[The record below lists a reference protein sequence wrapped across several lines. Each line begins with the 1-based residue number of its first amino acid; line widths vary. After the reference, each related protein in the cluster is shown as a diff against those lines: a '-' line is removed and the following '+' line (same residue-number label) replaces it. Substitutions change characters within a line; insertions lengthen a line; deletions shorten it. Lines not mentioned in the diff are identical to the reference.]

1 MSGDYQSDHS
11 SLSAHT
17 RLPRSD
23 HPPSMFG
30 PLDDRGIP
38 LRLHFRIIWNRRW
51 LILAIVLAT
60 STVVVIRTLRQKPV
74 YKAVGTLEI
83 EMPTKSIASIQDF
96 FPSANVPDG
105 YLQTQSKILSSGQLT
120 SQVMDKLNL
129 SVKPELSRPSSRW
142 SQELSFQKRLN
153 VQVVKG
159 SQLVQVAFESED
171 PSLAA
176 KVVNQLM
183 ALYINQVQEDRFE
196 TASGASSWVLGQ
208 LKETKAKL
216 DESMDTLRRYE
227 REHQLLSVNPDRERL
242 MNIDGE
248 RLEQLQKE
256 LATVEGTRIEKEA
269 IHRRLQAGDTQMLQ
283 SSFLEENLKKEAELE
298 AQLAQISNKFGP
310 QFPQVKRTEA
320 ELTEVRKILAAER
333 DRLSR
338 EIEAVYQS
346 AVEQEALTRSEIEE
360 QRKKVSG
367 GSDQLM
373 QDNILKRD
381 VDLNQQAYEGLL
393 QKLQEATNT
402 ASLKA
407 VNARIVDPAEPPAVS
422 SYPGLGRN
430 LALSLMIG
438 LTMGIGIAL
447 SEEHLRDTIKAPGEV
462 DLDLNVPLLGVVP
475 AVGKLKILG
484 SPDAKRNGF
493 RVRGQGRRSND
504 KPDSGQWF
512 RLDRDGPNHY
522 ELSEAIRNLRTSL
535 LFALEGKGPQ
545 SVLFSSSVPSEGK
558 TTISSNISI
567 SLTQLGKKMLMID
580 GDLRRPCLHRVFSIS
595 NRPGLSEYLQEVCEW
610 EDVVQSTDIPGL
622 DIVVCGERPLNPAE
636 LLSSDRMR
644 RIIEQAK
651 RRYDLVVVDSPTLLN
666 MADSRILASYVDS
679 VVLIVRSR
687 ATPKIL
693 AKQACANVR
702 GAGATIVGAVLNQLE
717 IGDSEYSYS
726 YYGYPKNT
734 SSLNGEQE
742 LRSERV

>member
-1 MSGDYQSDHS
+1 MPRDQEINHS
-11 SLSAHT
+11 SQSVYTEL
-17 RLPRSD
+17 RRSD
-23 HPPSMFG
+23 Y
-30 PLDDRGIP
+30 PLSLFVAPDDRIP
-38 LRLHFRIIWNRRW
+38 LRLYLRIIWNRRW
-51 LILAIVLAT
+51 LILAIGLAT
-60 STVVVIRTLRQKPV
+60 TTLVAIQTMRQKPI

-83 EMPTKSIASIQDF
+83 EMPAKGVASIQDL
-96 FPSANVPDG
+96 FPSENVPDA
-105 YLQTQSKILSSGQLT
+105 YLQTQSKILSSGQLI
-120 SQVMDKLNL
+120 SQVMDKLNMSSGL
-129 SVKPELSRPSSRW
+129 ETGPSSSRW
-142 SQELSFQKRLN
+142 SRQLTFQKRLN

-159 SQLVQVAFESED
+159 SQLVQVAFESEN

-183 ALYINQVQEDRFE
+183 SLYIAQIQEDRFE

-208 LKETKAKL
+208 LKETKTKL

-256 LATVEGTRIEKEA
+256 LATVEETRIEKEA
-269 IHRRLQAGDTQMLQ
+269 IHRRVQAGDTQMLQ
-283 SSFLEENLKKEAELE
+283 SGFLEDNLKKEAELE
-298 AQLAQISNKFGP
+298 GKLAESSHKFGP
-310 QFPQVKRTEA
+310 NFPQVQRTQL
-320 ELTEVRKILAAER
+320 ELTEVRRTVATEKESLA
-333 DRLSR
+333 R
-338 EIEAVYQS
+338 ESEAVYQS
-346 AVEQEALTRSEIEE
+346 AVEQEALIRSEIEE

-367 GSDQLM
+367 GSDQVM

-393 QKLQEATNT
+393 QKLQEATT
-402 ASLKA
+402 SASLKTVSA
-407 VNARIVDPAEPPAVS
+407 KIVDPAEPPAVS

-430 LALSLMIG
+430 LGLGLMLG
-438 LTMGIGIAL
+438 LTAAIGIAL
-447 SEEHLRDTIKAPGEV
+447 GEELLRDTIKTPGEV
-462 DLDLNVPLLGVVP
+462 ELDLNVPLLGVIP
-475 AVGKLKILG
+475 AVGKLMLNG
-484 SPDAKRNGF
+484 NTDAKRNGF

-504 KPDSGQWF
+504 KPESGQWF

-535 LFALEGKGPQ
+535 MFALEGKGPQ

-567 SLTQLGKKMLMID
+567 SLTQLGKKILMID
-580 GDLRRPCLHRVFSIS
+580 GDLRRPCLHKVFSLP
-595 NRPGLSEYLQEVCEW
+595 NRPGLSECLQEICEW
-610 EDVVQSTDIPGL
+610 KDIVQSSSVPGL
-622 DIVVCGERPLNPAE
+622 DIIVCGERPLNPAE

-644 RIIEQAK
+644 RIIEEAK
-651 RRYDLVVVDSPTLLN
+651 RQYDIVIVDSPTLLN

-679 VVLIVRSR
+679 VVLVVRSR
-687 ATPKIL
+687 ATPKLL

-702 GAGATIVGAVLNQLE
+702 GAGATFIGAVLNQLE

-726 YYGYPKNT
+726 YYGYPKQT
-734 SSLNGEQE
+734 GSQDREE
-742 LRSERV
+742 ERVSQG

>member
-1 MSGDYQSDHS
+1 VQGDFELHHS
-11 SLSAHT
+11 SESIQTGLRLSDCPPFLSA
-17 RLPRSD
+17 
-23 HPPSMFG
+23 G
-30 PLDDRGIP
+30 PDDRVP
-38 LRLHFRIIWNRRW
+38 LRVHGRVIWNRRW
-51 LILAIVLAT
+51 LILAIVVA
-60 STVVVIRTLRQKPV
+60 TVVVVAIQTLRQKPV
-74 YKAVGTLEI
+74 YKAAGTLEI
-83 EMPTKSIASIQDF
+83 DMPTKSVATIQDF
-96 FPSANVPDG
+96 FPSANVPDN
-105 YLQTQSKILSSGQLT
+105 YLQTQAKILSSGQLT

-129 SVKPELSRPSSRW
+129 SRKPQSGLSSSRW
-142 SQELSFQKRLN
+142 SEQRSFQKRLN

-159 SQLVQVAFESED
+159 SELVQVAFESED

-176 KVVNQLM
+176 NVVNQLM
-183 ALYINQVQEDRFE
+183 SLYIQQTQDDRSE

-216 DESMDTLRRYE
+216 DESMDALRRYE

-283 SSFLEENLKKEAELE
+283 SGFLEENLKKEAELE

-310 QFPQVKRTEA
+310 KFPQVQRFEA
-320 ELTEVRKILAAER
+320 ELTEVRKIMATER
-333 DRLSR
+333 GRLSR

-407 VNARIVDPAEPPAVS
+407 VSARIVDPAEPPAVS
-422 SYPGLGRN
+422 SHPGLLRN
-430 LALSLMIG
+430 LGLALMIG
-438 LTMGIGIAL
+438 LTVAVGLAL
-447 SEEHLRDTIKAPGEV
+447 GEEVLRDTIKTPGEV
-462 DLDLNVPLLGVVP
+462 ELDLNVLLLGVVP
-475 AVGKLKILG
+475 AVSKLIIHG

-493 RVRGQGRRSND
+493 RVRGQGRRAGD
-504 KPDSGQWF
+504 KPESGQWF

-535 LFALEGKGPQ
+535 LFALEGKGPH

-567 SLTQLGKKMLMID
+567 SLTQLGKKILMID
-580 GDLRRPCLHRVFSIS
+580 GDLRRPCLHRVFSIPS
-595 NRPGLSEYLQEVCEW
+595 RAGLSEYLQEVCEW
-610 EDVVQSTDIPGL
+610 EDVVQSTGIPGL
-622 DIVVCGERPLNPAE
+622 DVIVCGERPLNPAE

-651 RRYDLVVVDSPTLLN
+651 RRYDLVLVDSPTLLN

-687 ATPKIL
+687 ATPKLL

-726 YYGYPKNT
+726 YYGYPKKT
-734 SSLNGEQE
+734 VSLDTEE
-742 LRSERV
+742 ERV

>member
-1 MSGDYQSDHS
+1 MQREHEMDHLSQSVHGDHRLGDYP
-11 SLSAHT
+11 SLLFAT
-17 RLPRSD
+17 P
-23 HPPSMFG
+23 
-30 PLDDRGIP
+30 DDRVP
-38 LRLHFRIIWNRRW
+38 LRLYLRVIWNRRW
-51 LILAIVLAT
+51 LILAVVLAT
-60 STVVVIRTLRQKPV
+60 ITLIAIRTMRQKPV

-83 EMPTKSIASIQDF
+83 EMPAKSVPSIQDM
-96 FPSANVPDG
+96 FPSANVPES

-120 SQVMDKLNL
+120 SQVMDKLNM
-129 SVKPELSRPSSRW
+129 SSGPETGPSSSRW
-142 SQELSFQKRLN
+142 SEQLTFQNRLN

-183 ALYINQVQEDRFE
+183 ALYIKQIQDDRFE
-196 TASGASSWVLGQ
+196 TASGASTWLQGQ

-227 REHQLLSVNPDRERL
+227 REHQLLSVDPDRERL

-256 LATVEGTRIEKEA
+256 LATVEAIRIEKEA
-269 IHRRLQAGDTQMLQ
+269 IHRRVQAGDTQMLE
-283 SSFLEENLKKEAELE
+283 SGFLEDNQKKEADLE
-298 AQLAQISNKFGP
+298 GKLAEISNKFGP
-310 QFPQVKRTEA
+310 NFPQVQRTQA
-320 ELTEVRKILAAER
+320 ELKGVRRILATEKE
-333 DRLSR
+333 RLSR
-338 EIEAVYQS
+338 ESEAVYQS
-346 AVEQEALTRSEIEE
+346 AVEQETLTRKEIEE

-367 GSDQLM
+367 GTVQVM

-393 QKLQEATNT
+393 QKLQEATTT
-402 ASLKA
+402 ASLKT
-407 VNARIVDPAEPPAVS
+407 VSARIVDPADPPAVS

-430 LALSLMIG
+430 LGLGLMFG
-438 LTMGIGIAL
+438 LTLAIGIAL
-447 SEEHLRDTIKAPGEV
+447 AEELLRDTIKTPGEV
-462 DLDLNVPLLGVVP
+462 EFDLNVPLLGVVP
-475 AVGKLKILG
+475 AVSKMMIQG

-493 RVRGQGRRSND
+493 RVRDQGRRSTD
-504 KPDSGQWF
+504 KPESGHWF
-512 RLDRDGPNHY
+512 RLDRDGSNY
-522 ELSEAIRNLRTSL
+522 NELSEAIRNLRTSIM
-535 LFALEGKGPQ
+535 FALEGKGPQ

-567 SLTQLGKKMLMID
+567 SLTQLGKKILMID
-580 GDLRRPCLHRVFSIS
+580 GDLRRPCLHRVFSLP
-595 NRPGLSEYLQEVCEW
+595 NQAGLSEYLQEVCEW
-610 EDVVQSTDIPGL
+610 KDVVRPSNVPGL
-622 DIVVCGERPLNPAE
+622 DLIVCGERPLNPAE

-651 RRYDLVVVDSPTLLN
+651 LRYDLVVVDSPTLLN
-666 MADSRILASYVDS
+666 MADSRILASTVDS

-687 ATPKIL
+687 ATPKVL

-702 GAGATIVGAVLNQLE
+702 GADATIIGAVLNQLE

-726 YYGYPKNT
+726 YYGYPKKT
-734 SSLNGEQE
+734 GSLDKEE
-742 LRSERV
+742 ERMSQG

>member
-1 MSGDYQSDHS
+1 MQGDYELHRS
-11 SLSAHT
+11 SESIQTGL
-17 RLPRSD
+17 RLGD
-23 HPPSMFG
+23 HPPLLFTGS
-30 PLDDRGIP
+30 DERVP
-38 LRLHFRIIWNRRW
+38 LRVHLRVIWNRRW
-51 LILAIVLAT
+51 LILAVLVAT
-60 STVVVIRTLRQKPV
+60 ITVVTIQTMRQRPV

-83 EMPTKSIASIQDF
+83 DMPTRSVATIQDF
-96 FPSANVPDG
+96 FPEANVPDG

-129 SVKPELSRPSSRW
+129 STKADLGLPSSRW
-142 SQELSFQKRLN
+142 SQQRSFQKRLN
-153 VQVVKG
+153 VQVLKG
-159 SQLVQVAFESED
+159 SQLAQVAFESED

-183 ALYINQVQEDRFE
+183 SLYIQQTQEDRSE

-216 DESMDTLRRYE
+216 DESMDALRRYE

-256 LATVEGTRIEKEA
+256 LATVEATRIEKEA

-283 SSFLEENLKKEAELE
+283 SGFLEANLKKEAELE

-310 QFPQVKRTEA
+310 KFPQVQRGQA
-320 ELTEVRKILAAER
+320 ELTEIRKILATER

-346 AVEQEALTRSEIEE
+346 AVEQEALTRSEIAE

-367 GSDQLM
+367 GSDQWM
-373 QDNILKRD
+373 QDSILKRE

-402 ASLKA
+402 ASLKT
-407 VNARIVDPAEPPAVS
+407 VSARIVDPAEPPAVS
-422 SYPGLGRN
+422 SHPGLLRN
-430 LALSLMIG
+430 LGLALMIG
-438 LTMGIGIAL
+438 LTAAIGLAL
-447 SEEHLRDTIKAPGEV
+447 GEEILRDTIKTPGEV
-462 DLDLNVPLLGVVP
+462 ELDLNVLLLGVVP
-475 AVGKLKILG
+475 AVGKLIIQG

-493 RVRGQGRRSND
+493 RVRGQGRRSAD

-512 RLDRDGPNHY
+512 RLDRDGLNHY

-535 LFALEGKGPQ
+535 LFALEGKGPH

-558 TTISSNISI
+558 TTISSNVSI
-567 SLTQLGKKMLMID
+567 SLTQLGKKILMID
-580 GDLRRPCLHRVFSIS
+580 GDLRRPCLHRVFSIP

-610 EDVVQSTDIPGL
+610 EDVVQSSSISGL
-622 DIVVCGERPLNPAE
+622 DVVVCGERPLNPAE

-651 RRYDLVVVDSPTLLN
+651 RRYDLVLVDSPTLLN

-687 ATPKIL
+687 ATPKLL
-693 AKQACANVR
+693 AKQACVNVR
-702 GAGATIVGAVLNQLE
+702 GAGATIIGAVLNQLE

-726 YYGYPKNT
+726 YYGYPKKPG
-734 SSLNGEQE
+734 SLDREEE
-742 LRSERV
+742 LRVQRG